1 MRCRSSTSR
10 PPQPPLKLG
19 TQSRH
24 YLTVSATA
32 VEASRTGTNRLER
45 VEWLWIL
52 YFLMIKFLRYC
63 RPGVEDPFVICKS
76 ESSRTQQ
83 KHLHCTIERCGC
95 QKACIFTI
103 IQFFFMSGCF
113 DACLCVLCLLLLL
126 LLTILFYRKSASFF
140 DLFVLVARGRI
151 INPFNEIRIR
161 RKTAKKESCAAGL
174 RMKTKGKETHG
185 RKRASSNTHPDSTLD
200 ARYMSKKPPNAPRK
214 HLPIKALDV
223 VRQWIPQSNRARSIP
238 HDKVLG

>member
-24 YLTVSATA
+24 YLTFSAPA

-52 YFLMIKFLRYC
+52 NFLMIKFLRYC
-63 RPGVEDPFVICKS
+63 RPGVGDPFVICKS

-161 RKTAKKESCAAGL
+161 RKTGKKESCAAGL
-174 RMKTKGKETHG
+174 RMKRKGKETHG
-185 RKRASSNTHPDSTLD
+185 RKRA
-200 ARYMSKKPPNAPRK
+200 
-214 HLPIKALDV
+214 
-223 VRQWIPQSNRARSIP
+223 
-238 HDKVLG
+238 